1 MAEFLATK
9 DEDLGPR
16 CYVFDTYGVCP
27 AGLNCRFGKGHVDP
41 STGEVVVSEIPLER
55 RPAIQQAATTMNV
68 LPYGLGG
75 QLQRG
80 KYEFLYAPPLHSSK
94 HRQQQLQQH
103 QQHQQLSSSTTTTAG
118 ARTQSTS
125 SSSTSAVQP
134 TLMWSKKGGIVT
146 NTIEAPSS
154 VLPQE
159 DITSNDAATLA
170 TKAPREIKRID
181 FKDKVYV
188 APLTT
193 VGNLPFRRVMKTLGA
208 DITIGEMAMAENIV
222 AGQPSE
228 WALLRRH
235 VSEDIFGVQLAGCHI
250 DTMSRAA
257 ELIAST
263 CSVDFVD
270 LNCGC
275 PLDLVCNRGMGASMM
290 GKHGRLRDLVVTMS
304 RILPCP
310 VTVKMRTGI
319 EKDRDLRFAHKLISK
334 MRIWSACGDNF
345 SDFVKR
351 SPKALP
357 LPLYNERDI
366 SSLSGVAGDSFSSLS
381 SYVSSFPV
389 AAVTVHGR
397 TRQQRYSQT
406 ADWSYI
412 STCVDAANA
421 ETVTCPPLVQLTSD
435 GYDLSHPR
443 VVKAWGLQEGEIE
456 RARKEEERIG
466 LTATAGISNSTN
478 VGKLHVRPN
487 RIPVIGNGD
496 VMSYAEW
503 REHIDKTGV
512 QTCLLARGVLV
523 KPWLCTE
530 IQEKRESWDIS
541 SSERLEILRKFA
553 NYGLEHWGSDQNG
566 VNHTRRFLLEWLA
579 FLYRYIPTGLLE
591 RAQRI
596 GEKCPPPVVA
606 RDDLEQL
613 MLSPDASDWVKI
625 SELLLGPVPK
635 DYRFVPKH
643 KSSQAYEGADDNN
656 NNKGDEKMS
665 SQGAGDKRGRVDE
678 EEEVDDAEG

>member
-1 MAEFLATK
+1 M
-9 DEDLGPR
+9 
-16 CYVFDTYGVCP
+16 
-27 AGLNCRFGKGHVDP
+27 
-41 STGEVVVSEIPLER
+41 
-55 RPAIQQAATTMNV
+55 
-68 LPYGLGG
+68 
-75 QLQRG
+75 
-80 KYEFLYAPPLHSSK
+80 
-94 HRQQQLQQH
+94 
-103 QQHQQLSSSTTTTAG
+103 
-118 ARTQSTS
+118 
-125 SSSTSAVQP
+125 
-134 TLMWSKKGGIVT
+134 
-146 NTIEAPSS
+146 
-154 VLPQE
+154 
-159 DITSNDAATLA
+159 
-170 TKAPREIKRID
+170 KRID
-181 FKDKVYV
+181 FKEKVYV

-208 DITIGEMAMAENIV
+208 DITIGEMAMAENII

-235 VSEDIFGVQLAGCHI
+235 ASEDVFGVQLAGCHI

-257 ELIAST
+257 ELIAAT

-270 LNCGC
+270 INCGC

-319 EKDRDLRFAHKLISK
+319 EKDKDLRFAHKLIGK

-357 LPLYNERDI
+357 LPRFHNDHGDGVDKEEEAGVTDVSD
-366 SSLSGVAGDSFSSLS
+366 SS
-381 SYVSSFPV
+381 SSFLSYPV

-412 STCVDAANA
+412 SSCVDAANSQ
-421 ETVTCPPLVQLTSD
+421 TVLCPPLVQLSTD
-435 GYDLSHPR
+435 GYDLTNPR
-443 VVKAWGLQEGEIE
+443 VVKAWGLRDGEIE
-456 RARKEEERIG
+456 VAKAEEERVG
-466 LTATAGISNSTN
+466 LTNTSGITTSTN
-478 VGKLHVRPN
+478 IGKLLVRPQ

-503 REHIDKTGV
+503 REHIDATGV
-512 QTCLLARGVLV
+512 QTCLLARGVLI

-530 IQEKRESWDIS
+530 IQEKRLNWDIS
-541 SSERLEILRKFA
+541 SSERLDILRKFA

-579 FLYRYIPTGLLE
+579 FLYRYVPVGLLE
-591 RAQRI
+591 RGEQRI
-596 GEKCPPPVVA
+596 GEKCPPRVVA

-625 SELLLGPVPK
+625 SEMLLGPVPK

-643 KSSQAYEGADDNN
+643 KSSQAYEGDD
-656 NNKGDEKMS
+656 KGDEEKTLGH
-665 SQGAGDKRGRVDE
+665 GAGDKRGREEDDDDE
-678 EEEVDDAEG
+678 EGGGGDDAEG